1 MSRKHEKPCA
11 ACGEPMASCVRCR
24 AEKLNEPWR
33 MLGLPAA
40 SWLALILG
48 AAVAAV
54 LWMA

>member
-1 MSRKHEKPCA
+1 MSRKREKPCA

-24 AEKLNEPWR
+24 AIKMNEPWR
-33 MLGLPAA
+33 LLGLPAA

-48 AAVAAV
+48 TAVAAV